1 MILDPT
7 TRSLLRLLAYYVVLV
22 AGTFV
27 LAQHSS
33 VVRDAVSFEVPVG
46 VTPRQLRQ
54 SVEIGAVAEERATV
68 AATTALAMLGAL
80 KKTTKPAR

>member
-33 VVRDAVSFEVPVG
+33 VVRDAV
-46 VTPRQLRQ
+46 
-54 SVEIGAVAEERATV
+54 
-68 AATTALAMLGAL
+68 
-80 KKTTKPAR
+80 

>member
-1 MILDPT
+1 MILDFT

-27 LAQHSS
+27 LAQHSW

-80 KKTTKPAR
+80 KKATKPAR